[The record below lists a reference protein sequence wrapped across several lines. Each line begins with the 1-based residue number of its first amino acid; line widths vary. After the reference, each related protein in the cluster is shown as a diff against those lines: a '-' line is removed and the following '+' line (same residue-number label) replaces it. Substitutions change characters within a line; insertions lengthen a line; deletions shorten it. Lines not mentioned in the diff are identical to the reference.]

1 MTGLHGGLSMHDRVL
16 AVIEG
21 QKPDRIPFCD
31 RLELWHT
38 AMVRQG
44 SLPAR
49 FQGLSL
55 GECHRM
61 VGMGQ
66 LKFVAPYDYRL
77 RGAKMSV
84 SVDGELVRR
93 ETDPVTSR
101 WPVLEDMVRT
111 DRPGTTTIELLTP
124 VGKISLRQGM
134 HPQTVLWAE
143 NPYLEEHPIKG
154 PEDFDTVGWLIDHL
168 EVVPR
173 FDRVKQAAE
182 EVGDF
187 GFVIPRIDRT
197 PFQEVL
203 VELLGEV
210 ATFYALYDEPKRVD
224 KLLGAVD
231 ALRTETAAL
240 LAGLDYPYVE
250 FADGVTAHMTNP
262 KLFAKYVVP
271 SLQRYTELYHAQ
283 GKKVGSHFDG
293 ELRPLLGQLKDTG
306 LDVIESVSPAPLTQ
320 CTFDELWDVIGGER
334 PVMWGV
340 IPSPLLEPRARPEEL
355 YGFVDHVIGTA
366 GAAPIILGVSDM
378 VLGNNLIERVEW
390 TARRIAEKVL

>member
-1 MTGLHGGLSMHDRVL
+1 MHDRVL

-21 QKPDRIPFCD
+21 RKPDRIPFCD
-31 RLELWHT
+31 RLELWRT
-38 AMVRQG
+38 ALVRQG
-44 SLPAR
+44 RLPAR
-49 FQGLSL
+49 FEELSL
-55 GECHRM
+55 IECHHK

-66 LKFVAPYDYRL
+66 LKFVAPYEYRL
-77 RGAKMSV
+77 LGAELSV
-84 SVDGELVRR
+84 SVDGQLVRR

-101 WPVLEDMVRT
+101 WPVLEDLVRT
-111 DRPGTTTIELLTP
+111 DRPGTTTIQLSTP
-124 VGKISLRQGM
+124 VGKISLRQGV

-143 NPYLEEHPIKG
+143 NPYLEEHPIKT
-154 PEDFDTVGWLIDHL
+154 PEDFDTVGWLMDHL

-173 FDRVKQAAE
+173 FDRVKEAE
-182 EVGDF
+182 EDVGDF

-210 ATFYALYDEPKRVD
+210 ATFYALYDEPERVG
-224 KLLGAVD
+224 KLLAGID
-231 ALRTETAAL
+231 ALRTETAHL

-250 FADGVTAHMTNP
+250 FADGVTGHMTNP

-271 SLQRYTELYHAQ
+271 ALQRYTELYHAQ

-293 ELRPLLGQLKDTG
+293 ELRPLLSQLKDTG

-320 CTFDELWDVIGGER
+320 CTFDELWGTLQGER
-334 PVMWGV
+334 PIMWGV
-340 IPSPLLEPRARPEEL
+340 IPSPLLEERTPEPEL
-355 YGFVDHVIGTA
+355 HEFVEHLLETVGS
-366 GAAPIILGVSDM
+366 APIILGVSDM

-390 TARRIAEKVL
+390 AARRIEEHVV